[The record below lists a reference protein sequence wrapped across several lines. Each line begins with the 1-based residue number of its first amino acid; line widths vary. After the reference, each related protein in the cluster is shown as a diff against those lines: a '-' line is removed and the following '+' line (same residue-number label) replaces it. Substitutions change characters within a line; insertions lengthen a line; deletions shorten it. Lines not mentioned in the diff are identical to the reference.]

1 MSHADDMP
9 DEGTTAFDRAY
20 LLALDDHNRGVA
32 KEIDEYLRFV
42 RAEERAELA
51 SLIASTL
58 TRRTP
63 TGASAADFA
72 AGYEHAMAA
81 IVTVEGSAGLTGI
94 LPGALENMS
103 RARGIEPDAVVGA
116 LAAEFDITS
125 DEGRSALRRYYHR
138 VRTGR
143 LLGSRITHRL
153 LAALARIF
161 DAEPE
166 DFIAAVRP
174 VGAAPRLSVAPAM
187 PRPSGESHRTPT
199 RAAAEP
205 ANAHPDEELVKRL
218 FCGGPDA

>member
-1 MSHADDMP
+1 MP
-9 DEGTTAFDRAY
+9 RPTRAPPAFDRAY

-81 IVTVEGSAGLTGI
+81 IVMVEGSAGLTGI

-103 RARGIEPDAVVGA
+103 RDGHPRYHGGQHRHAQHRQGS
-116 LAAEFDITS
+116 S
-125 DEGRSALRRYYHR
+125 D
-138 VRTGR
+138 
-143 LLGSRITHRL
+143 
-153 LAALARIF
+153 
-161 DAEPE
+161 
-166 DFIAAVRP
+166 
-174 VGAAPRLSVAPAM
+174 
-187 PRPSGESHRTPT
+187 
-199 RAAAEP
+199 
-205 ANAHPDEELVKRL
+205 
-218 FCGGPDA
+218 

>member
-1 MSHADDMP
+1 
-9 DEGTTAFDRAY
+9 
-20 LLALDDHNRGVA
+20 
-32 KEIDEYLRFV
+32 
-42 RAEERAELA
+42 
-51 SLIASTL
+51 
-58 TRRTP
+58 
-63 TGASAADFA
+63 
-72 AGYEHAMAA
+72 MAA
-81 IVTVEGSAGLTGI
+81 IAKVETSAGPTGV

-116 LAAEFDITS
+116 LATEFDITS

-138 VRTGR
+138 VRTGQ

-174 VGAAPRLSVAPAM
+174 VGAAPRLSVARHAATV
-187 PRPSGESHRTPT
+187 RRVAAEPT
-199 RAAAEP
+199 VAAEP

>member
-1 MSHADDMP
+1 
-9 DEGTTAFDRAY
+9 
-20 LLALDDHNRGVA
+20 
-32 KEIDEYLRFV
+32 
-42 RAEERAELA
+42 
-51 SLIASTL
+51 
-58 TRRTP
+58 
-63 TGASAADFA
+63 
-72 AGYEHAMAA
+72 MAA
-81 IVTVEGSAGLTGI
+81 IAKAETSAGPTGV

-116 LAAEFDITS
+116 LATEFDVTS
-125 DEGRSALRRYYHR
+125 DGGRSALRRYYHR
-138 VRTGR
+138 VRTGQ

-187 PRPSGESHRTPT
+187 PRPSGESPRTPT

-218 FCGGPDA
+218 FCRRPRRLIQPQPRDDYSRSSRRTTNSAMCHLCLWNGSPSRCLACS